1 MAGTLTPL
9 TLGEDLILLPCSS
22 GSPRTSL
29 LSPHFAVSSPNHR
42 HPLQPPLSL
51 EKNHTA
57 RGNISVIFLSPQ
69 YLPRSRPR
77 CIHTLP
83 RELTAWAPC
92 KPTPSKDSFQGP
104 ARCLWTSESVAIHL
118 CTPEGWTI
126 PPPWGTTS
134 WPLPYPPPGCLL
146 EFSILLHQQPQG
158 RDHYIQISHHS
169 HRSGF
174 QKPPPN
180 AD

>member
-1 MAGTLTPL
+1 MLGVGR
-9 TLGEDLILLPCSS
+9 LGEDLILLLRSS

-29 LSPHFAVSSPNHR
+29 FSPHFAISSPSHR
-42 HPLQPPLSL
+42 DPLQSPPSL

-83 RELTAWAPC
+83 RADSMGSLQTH
-92 KPTPSKDSFQGP
+92 DSFQGP

-118 CTPEGWTI
+118 CAPEGWTV

-146 EFSILLHQQPQG
+146 AFPILLHQQPQG